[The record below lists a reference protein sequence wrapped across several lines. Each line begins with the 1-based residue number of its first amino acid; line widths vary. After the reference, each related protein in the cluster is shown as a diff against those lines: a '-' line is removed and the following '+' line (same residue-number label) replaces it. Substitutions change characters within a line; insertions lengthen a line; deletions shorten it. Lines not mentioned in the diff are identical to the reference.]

1 MLKNGKLPGRLLED
15 LIAQIPKT
23 DTDKRLLIGPGV
35 GEDAAHI
42 LFGEKTLLAKT
53 DPITFATDRIGW
65 YAVNVNANDIAV
77 AGGTPKWF
85 LATLMMPPG
94 STETEVREIFR
105 QIGEASFEIG
115 VQLAGGHTEITPAV
129 TQPVICG
136 FMLGEAQ
143 TSRTVSASG
152 AQPGE
157 AVILTK
163 GIAIEGTSILANE
176 CRNQLLEAGV
186 AASEID
192 QAAGFLTN
200 PSISVLK
207 DAQTAV
213 AVGGVTAMHDPTEG
227 GLATALQEL
236 AFASNVDIVIDE
248 SAVNIL
254 PECQTICD
262 ALRIDPWGLI
272 SSGALLATVE
282 PERKY
287 DVVKALI
294 SEGIEANIIGS
305 VKSRRTPTS
314 DQHTA
319 RETADLDAQEETSTR
334 LPLDAQGGI
343 KGGLEEVSPSVYT
356 QTGPNSPA
364 KPIKSFERDELAR
377 FFEEE

>member
-1 MLKNGKLPGRLLED
+1 MLKNGKLPGRLLQE
-15 LIAQIPKT
+15 LISGIPKT
-23 DTDKRLLIGPGV
+23 DADKRLLIGPGL

-42 LFGEKTLLAKT
+42 LFGENTLLAKT

-94 STETEVREIFR
+94 TTEAEVRDIFG
-105 QIGEASFEIG
+105 QIGEAAYEIG

-136 FMLGEAQ
+136 FMLGEAP

-152 AQPGE
+152 AQPGD
-157 AVILTK
+157 AVVLTK

-176 CRNQLLEAGV
+176 CRDQLVEAGI
-186 AASEID
+186 ASTDIES
-192 QAAGFLTN
+192 ASRMLTD
-200 PSISVLK
+200 PGISVLK

-236 AFASNVDIVIDE
+236 AFASNVDIVIDQ
-248 SAVNIL
+248 SAVNVL
-254 PECQTICD
+254 PECRKFCEALGID
-262 ALRIDPWGLI
+262 AWGLI

-282 PERKY
+282 TEY
-287 DVVKALI
+287 QDEVVKELRDV
-294 SEGIEANIIGS
+294 GVEARVIGRVGSQADSKTGAS
-305 VKSRRTPTS
+305 VLVRRDQTSAPTPI
-314 DQHTA
+314 A
-319 RETADLDAQEETSTR
+319 
-334 LPLDAQGGI
+334 
-343 KGGLEEVSPSVYT
+343 
-356 QTGPNSPA
+356 
-364 KPIKSFERDELAR
+364 SFERDELAR
-377 FFEEE
+377 YFETDP